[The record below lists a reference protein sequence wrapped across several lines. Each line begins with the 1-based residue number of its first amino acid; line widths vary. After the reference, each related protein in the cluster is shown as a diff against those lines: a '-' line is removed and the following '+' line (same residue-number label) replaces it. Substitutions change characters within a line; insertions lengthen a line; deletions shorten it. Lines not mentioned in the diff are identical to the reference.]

1 MAKELHIGPGA
12 WVELHYTIKNARG
25 QVVDSTQGDSPVAF
39 VWGTGAVVPGVEAA
53 LEGAAAGDVITV
65 TVPPEDGY
73 GERSER
79 DLFAVDPSEFPDPS
93 AVKVGDEFNAEGD
106 DGAELT
112 MRVVEVYEDHVM
124 VDANHPL
131 AGQTLEWVVRVLKVR
146 PATEAERAG

>member
-1 MAKELHIGPGA
+1 MTKPLVIGPGA
-12 WVELHYTIKNARG
+12 WVEVNYTVKNAHG
-25 QVVDSTQGDSPVAF
+25 QVVDSTRESGPVGF
-39 VWGTGAVVPGVEAA
+39 VWGAGAMVPGVEEA

-79 DLFAVDPSEFPDPS
+79 DVFAVDPSEFPDPS
-93 AVKVGDEFNAEGD
+93 AVRVGDEFNAEGD

-112 MRVVEVYEDHVM
+112 MRVVEVHPDHIL

-131 AGQTLEWVVRVLKVR
+131 AGQTLEWVVRVATVR
-146 PATEAERAG
+146 EATPEERGS

>member
-1 MAKELHIGPGA
+1 MAKATLIGPGA
-12 WVELHYTIKNARG
+12 WVELHYTIKNTRG
-25 QVVDSTQGDSPVAF
+25 QVVDSTQGEGPVAF

-79 DLFAVDPSEFPDPS
+79 DLFAVDPSEFPDPT

-112 MRVVEVYEDHVM
+112 MRVVEVHDDHVM

>member
-1 MAKELHIGPGA
+1 MAKELRIGPGT

-25 QVVDSTQGDSPVAF
+25 QVVDSTHEGGPVAF
-39 VWGTGAVVPGVEAA
+39 VWGSGAVVPGVEDA
-53 LEGAAAGDVITV
+53 LEGAAAGDVINV

-79 DLFAVDPSEFPDPS
+79 DLFAVDPTEFPDPS

-106 DGAELT
+106 DGTELT
-112 MRVVEVYEDHVM
+112 MRVVEVHDDHVM

-131 AGQTLEWVVRVLKVR
+131 AGQTLEWIVRVLKVR
-146 PATEAERAG
+146 EATASELAG

>member
-1 MAKELHIGPGA
+1 MAKATLIGPGT
-12 WVELHYTIKNARG
+12 WVELHYTIKNTRG

-79 DLFAVDPSEFPDPS
+79 DLFAVDPSEFPDPT

-112 MRVVEVYEDHVM
+112 MRVVEVHDDHVM